1 MRELSVVEQ
10 RYQAVLAVLSDGET
24 VTDVA
29 GRFGVRRQTVHEW
42 LARYEGGGLD
52 ALVDRSHRPRSCPHQ
67 MATVAE
73 VAVLELRRSH
83 PSWGPRRLHF
93 ELSKRE
99 LESLPRFWLS
109 RYPPM
114 ESGRTDPSPGHQQ
127 VALTEQPCQP

>member
-10 RYQAVLAVLSDGET
+10 RYQAVLAVL
-24 VTDVA
+24 
-29 GRFGVRRQTVHEW
+29 R
-42 LARYEGGGLD
+42 
-52 ALVDRSHRPRSCPHQ
+52 
-67 MATVAE
+67 TVAE

-83 PSWGPRRLHF
+83 PSWGPRRPHF

-127 VALTEQPCQP
+127 VALTEQPCQPRGEPKQPLPRLRLGAQALGVH